1 MLIAIMVYYIAFTSI
16 RIDFNNHFIN
26 YKYASEQYPMVMK
39 KGRWNYVV
47 LILCFIILISVLNYG
62 THAQETDDSTIIG
75 ITSNEDA
82 AMPQD
87 EALADD
93 PTSITLDSASE
104 ISGTKGRL
112 TNLLEMVRPDI
123 TLIVTMAFVAILLST
138 KLVVSKLRPDLDID
152 PRPRK
157 KRRVLVVKHSMARA
171 TLTEFEK
178 IQVHKKVVRTEPE
191 QVEHDLIVKPRLVDT
206 RPQIRFV
213 CVNGRI
219 RDRMELGYKSN

>member
-16 RIDFNNHFIN
+16 RIDFNNLFIN

-47 LILCFIILISVLNYG
+47 LILCFIILISILNYG

-123 TLIVTMAFVAILLST
+123 TLIVTMAFVAM
-138 KLVVSKLRPDLDID
+138 K
-152 PRPRK
+152 
-157 KRRVLVVKHSMARA
+157 
-171 TLTEFEK
+171 E
-178 IQVHKKVVRTEPE
+178 
-191 QVEHDLIVKPRLVDT
+191 
-206 RPQIRFV
+206 
-213 CVNGRI
+213 
-219 RDRMELGYKSN
+219 